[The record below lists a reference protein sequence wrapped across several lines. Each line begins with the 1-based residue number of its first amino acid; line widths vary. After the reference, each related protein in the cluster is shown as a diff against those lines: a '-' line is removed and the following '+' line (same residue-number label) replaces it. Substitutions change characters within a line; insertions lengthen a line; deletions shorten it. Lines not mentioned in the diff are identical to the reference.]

1 MCMPTDMRWGVFQA
15 SAISGIFRRNKFFVR
30 CFQLKQ
36 KYLYLTSI
44 LFMYFFVCEYS
55 RTSIINN
62 KLYINT
68 ASYHSILRRIDFL
81 HPLLMTITIYAGGD
95 LFYSLHG

>member
-1 MCMPTDMRWGVFQA
+1 
-15 SAISGIFRRNKFFVR
+15 
-30 CFQLKQ
+30 
-36 KYLYLTSI
+36 
-44 LFMYFFVCEYS
+44 MYFFVCEYS

-95 LFYSLHG
+95 LFYSLYG